1 MITKLFFKSVKRRAN
16 YDYTR
21 ETRQEMKT
29 SESFACVTRSRIKG
43 ALALAENKRQERL
56 ERKVRRLA
64 HVY

>member
-1 MITKLFFKSVKRRAN
+1 MKRRAN

-43 ALALAENKRQERL
+43 ALALAEIRGKRDWKEKS
-56 ERKVRRLA
+56 ED
-64 HVY
+64 